1 MKITDHKTSTGRQVL
16 DASVILLFL
25 GAFALAGI
33 TVISIMG
40 ISNFTASTYSNVS
53 KWGKGWY
60 QEFRGKGENY

>member
-25 GAFALAGI
+25 GAFELAGI

-40 ISNFTASTYSNVS
+40 ISNFTASTYSRVS
-53 KWGKGWY
+53 KWGKEWY
-60 QEFRGKGENY
+60 QEFRGNGEMY